1 VSTLVIRLLGRP
13 EIERDGVLA
22 VPPRGHKAWAVL
34 AYLILAERPVPRA
47 QLAGLIFGDADDPL
61 GALRW
66 TLAQLRRALGAPDT
80 LRGDPL
86 EPGLPED
93 AVVDALALAAGDA
106 DPALARGELLEGIDP
121 GCGAVFEAW
130 LLVERRMLGGLCEAV
145 LRDAALGA
153 LTAGAPLEGA
163 ALVSRV
169 LALNP
174 FDESAHELLV
184 RCLARSGNVAGARE
198 HAQACET
205 LFQREL
211 GRAPDPRVRRAAEE
225 HETEAPARGDRAAA
239 LGQLDA
245 GRAALDAG
253 AVEPGIACLRQACA
267 EARGVGD
274 PALLARALAALGVA
288 LVHAVRGRDE
298 QGAAVLHEAL
308 ALAESSGDR
317 AVAGKVCRELG
328 FVEVQAG
335 RGVLAGRWLLRA
347 GRLAEDDAE
356 RAAVLAVR
364 GMALSDRAHYGAAI
378 ALLDESVATARRCG
392 DLRRAAWSLAVLGRA
407 HLLRGRVPEA
417 IRALDGSLA
426 LVEQEGWVAFQPFPE
441 AVRAEAALRVGD
453 LARAEALLD
462 HAFALGCRLGD
473 PCWEAMSARA
483 RGLLHELRGERAAA
497 LASLRE
503 ASTRAVRVADPYVW
517 IHAYCLEAL
526 AAVAIADG
534 APDARDCVERLGEIA
549 AHGDMR
555 ELVVRAALLRAR
567 LGDPGA
573 VASARLLAEAID
585 NAALHAEL
593 AAAA

>member
-13 EIERDGVLA
+13 EIERDGVIA

-34 AYLILAERPVPRA
+34 AYVLLAERPVPRA
-47 QLAGLIFGDADDPL
+47 QLAGLIFGDAGDPL

-86 EPGLPED
+86 ELGLPPD
-93 AVVDALALAAGDA
+93 ARVDVLALAAGAA

-121 GCGAVFEAW
+121 ESGAVFEGW
-130 LLVERRMLGGLCEAV
+130 LLVERRRLGGLCEAV
-145 LRDAALGA
+145 LRDAALSA
-153 LTAGAPLEGA
+153 LAAGGPVDAA
-163 ALVSRV
+163 ALAARA

-184 RCLARSGNVAGARE
+184 RCLARSGDVPAARD
-198 HAQACET
+198 HARACDT

-225 HETEAPARGDRAAA
+225 YEAERTSGDRAAA

-245 GRAALDAG
+245 GRAALAAG
-253 AVEPGIACLRQACA
+253 AVEPGVACLRQACA

-274 PALLARALAALGVA
+274 PALLARALAALGTA

-298 QGAAVLHEAL
+298 EGAAVLHEAL
-308 ALAESSGDR
+308 ALAEAAGDR
-317 AVAGKVCRELG
+317 EVAGKVCRELG

-335 RGVLAGRWLLRA
+335 RGVSAGRWLQRA
-347 GRLAEDDAE
+347 GALAQDESE
-356 RAAVLAVR
+356 RAAILAVR
-364 GMALSDRAHYGAAI
+364 GMALSDRAHYEAAI
-378 ALLDESVATARRCG
+378 TLLAESVATARRCG
-392 DLRRAAWSLAVLGRA
+392 DLRRAAWSLALLGRA
-407 HLLRGRVPEA
+407 LLLCDRLPDA
-417 IRALDGSLA
+417 IRALDESLA
-426 LVEQEGWVAFQPFPE
+426 IVEAEGWVAFQPFPE
-441 AVRAEAALRVGD
+441 AVRAEAAIREGD
-453 LARAEALLD
+453 FERAEALLD

-483 RGLLHELRGERAAA
+483 RGLLQEATGDRTAA
-497 LASLRE
+497 LASLRD
-503 ASTRAVRVADPYVW
+503 AVARAVRVPDPYVW
-517 IHAYCLEAL
+517 IYAYCLEAL

-534 APDARDCVERLGEIA
+534 APDARDLVARLEQVA
-549 AHGDMR
+549 ARGDMR

-567 LGDPGA
+567 LGDAGA
-573 VASARLLAEAID
+573 TSSARLLAESID
-585 NAALHAEL
+585 NAALR
-593 AAAA
+593 AAMSAA